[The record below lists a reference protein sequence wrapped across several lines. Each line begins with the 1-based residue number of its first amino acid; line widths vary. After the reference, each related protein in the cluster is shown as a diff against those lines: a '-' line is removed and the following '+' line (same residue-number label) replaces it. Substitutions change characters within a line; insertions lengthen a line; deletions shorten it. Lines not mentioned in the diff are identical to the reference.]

1 MVQFLLNNEGG
12 FMTKKEKLEKLL
24 QEIPCLYEDYIK
36 GEVNRYTPFGKY
48 ELMPEELREANAI
61 VRRNKLLCIIEQ
73 DSNFEGEI
81 LSLINY
87 VIDTTGFTPKKQE
100 RINPAVFFSNDNMV
114 DIEDY
119 KQTAYIFRA
128 YCYNATWDQ
137 YDHGEIG
144 IVPYENTIIRV

>member
-1 MVQFLLNNEGG
+1 
-12 FMTKKEKLEKLL
+12 MTKKEKLERLL
-24 QEIPCLYEDYIK
+24 YEIPCLYEDYNK
-36 GEVNRYTPFGKY
+36 GEVKRYTPFGKY
-48 ELMPEELREANAI
+48 NLMPGELEKAYSI
-61 VRRNKLLCIIEQ
+61 VRKSKLLCVIEQ
-73 DSNFEGEI
+73 DSVLSGET

-119 KQTAYIFRA
+119 KQTAYVFRA
-128 YCYNATWDQ
+128 YCYNVTWDQ

-144 IVPYENTIIRV
+144 IVPYENTIIRVW